1 MATLVLP
8 IRSDF
13 KAYDFQIDLEGVIY
27 TLDFGFN
34 TRAGRWYMSIYD
46 QAKENLLIGDIPVLI
61 NMPLHDQ
68 YIDVE
73 LPPGRFIA
81 LNETGSNEEAGINN
95 FGSEVKLFY
104 QESGDV
110 A

>member
-34 TRAGRWYMSIYD
+34 TRSGRWYMSIYD
-46 QAKENLLIGDIPVLI
+46 QAKENLLIGDIPILI
-61 NMPLHDQ
+61 NIPLHDQ
-68 YIDVE
+68 YIDE
-73 LPPGRFIA
+73 TLPPGRFIA
-81 LNETGSNEEAGINN
+81 LDESGQNLEATDESFGNEI
-95 FGSEVKLFY
+95 KLFY
-104 QESGDV
+104 EESE
-110 A
+110 